1 MQTIIEIL
9 GIVLPIIIAGFIV
22 LFVIKRLDQ
31 KTKQG
36 AMPKKKSKSSQT
48 LLDSLIPLG
57 MLAGCIV
64 GLLISMISP
73 ISLGFAF
80 SLGASL
86 GLLGGYF
93 AYESYG
99 NKEEI

>member
-1 MQTIIEIL
+1 MRAVIEIF
-9 GIVLPIIIAGFIV
+9 GIVLPVIVAGLIV
-22 LFVIKRLDQ
+22 VFVIKRLDG
-31 KTKQG
+31 KMKQG
-36 AMPKKKSKSSQT
+36 ALPRKETKNAQT

-57 MLAGCIV
+57 MLIGCVLGI
-64 GLLISMISP
+64 LISMISP

-99 NKEEI
+99 SREEM

>member
-1 MQTIIEIL
+1 MQAIIETL
-9 GIVLPIIIAGFIV
+9 CIVFPIIVAALIV
-22 LFVIKRLDQ
+22 VFVIKRLDR

-36 AMPKKKSKSSQT
+36 SLPRKKSKGAQT

-57 MLAGCIV
+57 MLIGCIL

-80 SLGASL
+80 SLGASF

-93 AYESYG
+93 AYERYG
-99 NKEEI
+99 KRDEM

>member
-1 MQTIIEIL
+1 MQAIIEIL
-9 GIVLPIIIAGFIV
+9 GIVLPIIIAGLIV
-22 LFVIKRLDQ
+22 VFVIKRLDQ

-36 AMPKKKSKSSQT
+36 ALPKKKSKGAQT

-57 MLAGCIV
+57 MLVGCIL
-64 GLLISMISP
+64 GLLISTISP

-80 SLGASL
+80 SLGASF

-93 AYESYG
+93 AYERYG
-99 NKEEI
+99 KREEM